1 MVMVKTSERRVHL
14 SAMMT
19 MLTMEMGAMEIAKKK
34 LAGLAQVDLQ
44 QLVMYA
50 LKYAETDIT
59 LETLMTVSQA
69 LLVMIKTLLSTMDA
83 SIA

>member
-1 MVMVKTSERRVHL
+1 
-14 SAMMT
+14 MMT